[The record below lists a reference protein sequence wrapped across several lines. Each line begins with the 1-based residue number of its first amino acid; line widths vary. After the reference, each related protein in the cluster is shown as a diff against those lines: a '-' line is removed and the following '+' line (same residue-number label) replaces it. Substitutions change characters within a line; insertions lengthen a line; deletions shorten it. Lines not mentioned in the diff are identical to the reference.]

1 MPGTRLPRL
10 VSVVLPC
17 YNAGRYI
24 GEALASIGRQ
34 SYPHWEVLAVED
46 GGPEDGTQAAVEAF
60 ARSFSGH
67 RVEFIRHDRNR
78 GQGAAR
84 NTGIMASRGEFVAFL
99 DPDDLCL
106 EERLAK
112 QVEFLERHPQVAM
125 VGSHATVI
133 DPSGRVKGVWT
144 TPARDISIKWA
155 LIYENPIIQS
165 SVMIRRSALD
175 VVGLYLPASK
185 IEDYDLW
192 ARVSDR
198 FPVVN
203 LDEPLVCWRE
213 HPGSFS
219 DVNRVV
225 QRHQLHEAT
234 AERIRNWAG
243 GEVDSQDL
251 EVLRGLFFS
260 PANSPLNLN
269 SAELRR
275 AMSLLDRIL
284 KGFARRFNFAPGEMA
299 LHRKR
304 CFRIWGRHLLALALR
319 RNGRRDLA
327 CRAAL
332 VGFAAKMACRSVRAG
347 RL

>member
-1 MPGTRLPRL
+1 MLDPKVPRL

-17 YNAGRYI
+17 YHAGRYI

-84 NTGIMASRGEFVAFL
+84 NTGIMASQGDFIAFL
-99 DPDDLCL
+99 DPDDVCR
-106 EERLAK
+106 EDRLAK
-112 QVEFLERHPQVAM
+112 QVEFLEQRPQVAM

-133 DPSGRVKGVWT
+133 DPQGREKGVWT

-165 SVMIRRSALD
+165 SVMIRKSALE
-175 VVGLYLPASK
+175 VVGLYSTNSK
-185 IEDYDLW
+185 IEDYELW
-192 ARVSDR
+192 ARVADR
-198 FPVVN
+198 FAVAN
-203 LDEPLVCWRE
+203 LEDTLVCWRE
-213 HPGSFS
+213 HAGSFS
-219 DVNRVV
+219 DVNRQV
-225 QRHQLHEAT
+225 QRRQLQEAS
-234 AERIRNWAG
+234 AERVRDWVG
-243 GEVDSQDL
+243 GEVQPHDL
-251 EVLRGLFFS
+251 AVLRGLFFS

-269 SAELRR
+269 ATELRR
-275 AMSLLDRIL
+275 ALSLLDRIL
-284 KGFARRFNFAPGEMA
+284 AGFYRRFDFAQSEVA
-299 LHRKR
+299 FHRKKCLR
-304 CFRIWGRHLLALALR
+304 VWGRHLLALALR